1 MSLLYTWVSLLGLA
15 WFLWRRCDAITIA
28 YLASLVYFLPAWVG
42 LDLRGVPL
50 APQAY
55 AVYLQVLLCL
65 ILVSW
70 LPQPRLAAAR
80 GSELERDFGR
90 VLLVA
95 ASVILLAILL
105 VYGPATLL
113 QPKTDTGIHGYA
125 YIAWRVSGSLAF
137 LAGVLF
143 RQRALA
149 LAGAVSLG
157 LTFIA
162 ADRTAIA
169 MVLIALLL
177 HWTCRRRL
185 WLLPLREPGKCL
197 AVMLV
202 GLLLVFGK
210 LLQAAIQ
217 LGPGGGGAAAVL
229 APALLMQQL
238 AALEPFV
245 TQMILNEV
253 IRTGYVLDPGYLATL
268 PLSWLPVS
276 PPGDGSGVFNQAVQ
290 ADLFPQLA
298 YGLAYNFWAEGW
310 VLGGMLG
317 VTVFALAYALGAY
330 LLSVLLPGL
339 GGPLRVVAL
348 LAGAYW
354 SFYIHRN
361 SLLTIISY
369 EKQVWWFAA
378 AIGGAAVLL
387 LLVRRAA
394 ASRVR
399 PEPDPVQA

>member
-28 YLASLVYFLPAWVG
+28 YLASLIYFLPAWVG
-42 LDLRGVPL
+42 QDLRGVPL
-50 APQAY
+50 APMAY

-70 LPQPRLAAAR
+70 LPQPRLAAAHS
-80 GSELERDFGR
+80 SELERDFGR
-90 VLLVA
+90 VLLATAVG
-95 ASVILLAILL
+95 ILLAILL
-105 VYGPATLL
+105 YYGPATLL
-113 QPKTDTGIHGYA
+113 QPKTETGIHGYA
-125 YIAWRVSGSLAF
+125 YIAWRVSGSLAL

-143 RQRALA
+143 RARALA
-149 LAGAVSLG
+149 IAGAVSLAV
-157 LTFIA
+157 TFIA

-177 HWTCRRRL
+177 HWTYRRRL
-185 WLLPLREPGKCL
+185 WLVPLREPGKCL
-197 AVMLV
+197 AVLLV
-202 GLLLVFGK
+202 GVLLVFGK

-217 LGPGGGGAAAVL
+217 LGPGSSGAGAVL
-229 APALLMQQL
+229 APALLTQQL

-276 PPGDGSGVFNQAVQ
+276 PPGEGSGAFNQAVQ

-317 VTVFALAYALGAY
+317 VTVFALVYASGAY
-330 LLSVLLPGL
+330 LLSVVLPGL

-354 SFYIHRN
+354 TFYIHRN

-369 EKQVWWFAA
+369 EKQVWWLAA
-378 AIGGAAVLL
+378 AVTCLAVLL
-387 LLVRRAA
+387 LCLRRAI
-394 ASRVR
+394 ASAMP
-399 PEPDPVQA
+399 PEPDRVQG